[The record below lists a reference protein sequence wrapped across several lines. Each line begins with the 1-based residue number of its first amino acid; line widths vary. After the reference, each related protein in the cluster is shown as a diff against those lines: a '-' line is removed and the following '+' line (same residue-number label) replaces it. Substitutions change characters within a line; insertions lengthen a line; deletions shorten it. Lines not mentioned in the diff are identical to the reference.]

1 MLGAIPLPPPKRE
14 VDLAA
19 VEQVIRDLNAAGLDS
34 LAVADRAGPERFVE
48 LGRSVLA
55 MQRTQLAMGADLSTE
70 ALIGEV
76 QRFVA
81 TDEVDLAFKAFKNL
95 ETPVAV
101 AVPRP
106 HPRKVRAPKPRVDRS
121 GQRAEQAKARA
132 VSRPRLAC
140 RSSAAIG
147 TAHGRCIRGAAPTKR
162 PPTKDRDDD

>member
-1 MLGAIPLPPPKRE
+1 MLGQALLMLGAIPLPPPKRE

-34 LAVADRAGPERFVE
+34 LAVADRVGPERFVE
-48 LGRSVLA
+48 MGRSVLA
-55 MQRTQLAMGADLSTE
+55 MQRTQRAMGADLSTE

-81 TDEVDLAFKAFKNL
+81 TGEVDQAFEAFKNL

-101 AVPRP
+101 TVQRP
-106 HPRKVRAPKPRVDRS
+106 NPRKVRAPKPRVDRS

-132 VSRPRLAC
+132 SKSRRKA
-140 RSSAAIG
+140 RKGWA
-147 TAHGRCIRGAAPTKR
+147 
-162 PPTKDRDDD
+162 